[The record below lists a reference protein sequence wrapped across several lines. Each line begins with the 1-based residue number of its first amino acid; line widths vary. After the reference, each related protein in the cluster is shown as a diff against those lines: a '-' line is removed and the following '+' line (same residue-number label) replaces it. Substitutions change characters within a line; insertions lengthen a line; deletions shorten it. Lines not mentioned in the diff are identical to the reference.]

1 MTPFIQSTMRWVV
14 DAGIDPTEMQWFDI
28 SGTMDQS
35 TVDQHWLREYRP
47 PFEKCMV
54 VWQGKSATHQIY
66 EFLMIVVGTDPE
78 EGIVLSVHKGPYG
91 QMPRKLPLLVYALD
105 DGAIK
110 YGPAE
115 EGDTISE
122 ADANVVLAVVGNW
135 YRLLAQGMSS
145 HMPSVR
151 QTFTNRRKIAQG
163 KTPTYDWTTVYIEPV
178 RERSE
183 CKGGTHASPRLHD
196 RRGHLRRLRSGR
208 NVWVKPCKVGDA
220 SKGIVWHDYAISTTR
235 SPGARGCPDG

>member
-1 MTPFIQSTMRWVV
+1 MSPFIQSNMRWMA

-35 TVDQHWLREYRP
+35 TVDRHWLEEYRP

-54 VWQGKSATHQIY
+54 VWQGKSKTHEVY
-66 EFLMIVVGTDPE
+66 EFLMTVVGTDPE
-78 EGIVLSVHKGPYG
+78 EGIVLSVYKGPHG
-91 QMPRKLPLLVYALD
+91 QMPRKLPLMVYALD

-110 YGPAE
+110 YAPVE
-115 EGDTISE
+115 EGDIVSA

-135 YRLLAQGMSS
+135 YRLLAQGIAAYKP
-145 HMPSVR
+145 HVR

-178 RERSE
+178 KERSE
-183 CKGGTHASPRLHD
+183 SKGGTHASPRLHD

-220 SKGIVWHDYAISTTR
+220 SKGAVWHDYAIR
-235 SPGARGCPDG
+235 SAA